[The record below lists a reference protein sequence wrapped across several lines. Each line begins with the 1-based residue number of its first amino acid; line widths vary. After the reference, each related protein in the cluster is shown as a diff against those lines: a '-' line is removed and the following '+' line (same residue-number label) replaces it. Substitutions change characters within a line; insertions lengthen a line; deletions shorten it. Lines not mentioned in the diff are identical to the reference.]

1 MARNTKGPVQ
11 MYRGTTAQHAG
22 YSGAEGEITVDTTK
36 KTAVVQDGATAGGF
50 PLAHD
55 AAVVHKQG
63 NESIEGTKTFVSP
76 IVGSLNGNAD
86 TATNATHATSADSAT
101 TAQSATTAASAA
113 KLSAAKTIAISGGAT
128 GTATGFDG
136 SANITI
142 PVTGIDVSKANA
154 GVLPI
159 ARGGTGSGTKNFVD
173 LSTAQT
179 VAGVKTFS
187 ASPVVPTIGAQD
199 KSTKAASTAQ
209 VDGALYTIVKTVD
222 TIPSDAAALAE
233 LKAGL
238 RDGALVVATE
248 ELQYPEL
255 PTMLRSPNAFSRYAK
270 PTVTKT
276 SVTIPGGMNIRIGD
290 TVYGLVNDVTLST
303 TSLSNRAGKDFY
315 IYAVQPASGFVPA
328 FVLSANSTVPS
339 GYTADN
345 SRKIGGFHCLCA
357 NVGTISGHT
366 LSGYVAGD
374 ILPASIWDLLHR
386 PKSEPEG
393 MVYVEPIDRWVDIY
407 LASYDGSQLRSI
419 YGGTCADGTSTVEF
433 HGEKFNEEFG
443 KIKKHNIFRDHF
455 VIAAWNSNKRTAISG
470 AKDWGTTG
478 GHVDTAGRR
487 MISDWGVEDACG
499 FMWQWNE
506 LIGAGGSSGWDT
518 TPYTGYA
525 NGVYQSTVDPEPYG
539 DDYGVLYRLLAGGG
553 WVYAFRCGPRSV
565 VLNDVAAYRSA
576 DHGGRGASEPR
587 SRFD

>member
-36 KTAVVQDGATAGGF
+36 KTVVVQDGATAGGF

-142 PVTGIDVSKANA
+142 PVTGIDVSKADA

-328 FVLSANSTVPS
+328 FVLSDNSTVPS

-357 NVGTISGHT
+357 NVGTIAGHP

-374 ILPASIWDLLHR
+374 ILPASIWDLWHR
-386 PKSEPEG
+386 AKSSNEG
-393 MVYVEPIDRWVDIY
+393 MVYDENTDRWVDIY
-407 LASYDGSQLRSI
+407 LASYDTQLRSVF
-419 YGGTCADGTSTVEF
+419 GGTCADGASATKF
-433 HGEKFNEEFG
+433 HGEKFNEEFR
-443 KIKKHNIFRDHF
+443 KIKKYCIYRDEF
-455 VIAAWNSNKRTAISG
+455 VSAAWGSNLRTTIAGS
-470 AKDWGTTG
+470 ADVGTTG
-478 GHVDTAGRR
+478 GHSDTAGRR
-487 MISDWGVEDACG
+487 MISHIGLEDACG
-499 FMWQWNE
+499 FMWQWCE
-506 LIGAGGSSGWDT
+506 STGDGGSAWDT
-518 TPYTGYA
+518 
-525 NGVYQSTVDPEPYG
+525 STYSSAVDPESYG
-539 DDYGVLYRLLAGGG
+539 STYGALYRLRVGGHWG
-553 WVYAFRCGPRSV
+553 DSSYCGPRC
-565 VLNDVAAYRSA
+565 VALHSASAYVRA
-576 DHGGRGASEPR
+576 YFGGRGASEPR
-587 SRFD
+587 SRLD